1 MSQPTTTKY
10 PAEFKERAVKLA
22 VESEQPIAQT
32 ARDLGVNENTLHT
45 WIGKYHRAERQEKE
59 GNDEHLYEE
68 LKRLRKENA
77 RLKEEREIL
86 IKKGGGVLCATAA
99 VKYAWMH
106 QQQAEF
112 PVSRLCRTLAVSRSG
127 YYEWLG
133 RPPSTQAADQQLQE
147 KVQRYFTQ
155 GRGTYGTRRIKHLL
169 AQEGLQVSRRRI
181 GRVLAQAGLRCK
193 TRRRCKAPIAAG
205 QAQTV
210 APNQLN
216 REFTVKEPDTVY
228 VGDITYLPT
237 GEGWLYLA
245 VVLDLCSR
253 AVVGWSMADH
263 MRAELVNQALA
274 MAIYQRRP
282 ATGLIMHTDRGSQ
295 YGADSYQQLLV
306 QHGIQ
311 PSMSRK
317 GNCWDNAVAESFFH
331 TLKTEL
337 TYLEDFDTREQA
349 QTVVFEYI
357 EVFYNR
363 QRCHSANGYL
373 APLAYEQVL
382 QTNGIFCPEKC

>member
-1 MSQPTTTKY
+1 M
-10 PAEFKERAVKLA
+10 
-22 VESEQPIAQT
+22 
-32 ARDLGVNENTLHT
+32 
-45 WIGKYHRAERQEKE
+45 
-59 GNDEHLYEE
+59 
-68 LKRLRKENA
+68 
-77 RLKEEREIL
+77 
-86 IKKGGGVLCATAA
+86 
-99 VKYAWMH
+99 
-106 QQQAEF
+106 
-112 PVSRLCRTLAVSRSG
+112 CRFLEVSRSG
-127 YYEWLG
+127 YYEWRS
-133 RPPSTQAADQQLQE
+133 RPARAPAPAEQQLQA
-147 KVQRYFTQ
+147 KVQHYFAQ
-155 GRGTYGTRRIKHLL
+155 GRGTYGTRRIKYLL

-181 GRVLAQAGLRCK
+181 GRLLAQVGLRCK
-193 TRRRCKAPIAAG
+193 TRRRFKAPTAAG

-263 MRAELVNQALA
+263 MRAELVNQALS
-274 MAIYQRRP
+274 MALGQRQP
-282 ATGLIMHTDRGSQ
+282 AAGLIMHTDRGSQ
-295 YGADSYQQLLV
+295 YGADSYRQLLT

-337 TYLEDFDTREQA
+337 TYTEDYDTHEAA
-349 QTVVFEYI
+349 QTAVFEYI

-373 APLAYEQVL
+373 APLVYEHAL
-382 QTNGIFCPEKC
+382 KTNEIFCPEKC

>member
-1 MSQPTTTKY
+1 MC
-10 PAEFKERAVKLA
+10 
-22 VESEQPIAQT
+22 
-32 ARDLGVNENTLHT
+32 
-45 WIGKYHRAERQEKE
+45 
-59 GNDEHLYEE
+59 
-68 LKRLRKENA
+68 RLLE
-77 RLKEEREIL
+77 
-86 IKKGGGVLCATAA
+86 
-99 VKYAWMH
+99 
-106 QQQAEF
+106 
-112 PVSRLCRTLAVSRSG
+112 VSRSG
-127 YYEWLG
+127 YYEWRS
-133 RPPSTQAADQQLQE
+133 RPALAQAQADQQLQA
-147 KVQRYFTQ
+147 KVQHYFAQ
-155 GRGTYGTRRIKHLL
+155 GRGTYGTRRIKYLL

-181 GRVLAQAGLRCK
+181 GRLLAQVGLRCK
-193 TRRRCKAPIAAG
+193 TRRRFKAPTAAG

-210 APNQLN
+210 APHQLN
-216 REFTVKEPDTVY
+216 REFMVKEPDTVY

-263 MRAELVNQALA
+263 MRAELVNQALS
-274 MAIYQRRP
+274 MALGRRQP
-282 ATGLIMHTDRGSQ
+282 AAGLIMHTDRGSQ
-295 YGADSYQQLLV
+295 YGADSYRQLLT

-337 TYLEDFDTREQA
+337 IYTEDYDTHEAA
-349 QTVVFEYI
+349 QTAVLEYI

-373 APLAYEQVL
+373 APLLYEQAL
-382 QTNGIFCPEKC
+382 KTNEIFCPEKC

>member
-1 MSQPTTTKY
+1 MSQQHT
-10 PAEFKERAVKLA
+10 EFK
-22 VESEQPIAQT
+22 
-32 ARDLGVNENTLHT
+32 
-45 WIGKYHRAERQEKE
+45 
-59 GNDEHLYEE
+59 
-68 LKRLRKENA
+68 
-77 RLKEEREIL
+77 
-86 IKKGGGVLCATAA
+86 
-99 VKYAWMH
+99 
-106 QQQAEF
+106 
-112 PVSRLCRTLAVSRSG
+112 VSRMCQLLEVSRSG
-127 YYEWLG
+127 YYEWCG
-133 RPPSTQAADQQLQE
+133 RSPRAPVEAEQQVE
-147 KVQRYFTQ
+147 TKIKHYFAQ
-155 GRGTYGTRRIKHLL
+155 GRSTYGTRRIKALL

-193 TRRRCKAPIAAG
+193 TRHKFKAPSAAG

-216 REFTVKEPDTVY
+216 REFTVDAPDRVY

-274 MAIYQRRP
+274 MALVQRQP
-282 ATGLIMHTDRGSQ
+282 AAGLLMHTDRGSQ
-295 YGADSYQQLLV
+295 YGADSYRQLLMR
-306 QHGIQ
+306 HGIQ
-311 PSMSRK
+311 PSLSRK

-337 TYLEDFDTREQA
+337 VYLEDL
-349 QTVVFEYI
+349 QTHEYARTAVFEYI

-373 APLAYEQVL
+373 APLVYEQAL
-382 QTNGIFCPEKC
+382 KTSEILCPE

>member
-1 MSQPTTTKY
+1 MSRMCQ
-10 PAEFKERAVKLA
+10 L
-22 VESEQPIAQT
+22 
-32 ARDLGVNENTLHT
+32 
-45 WIGKYHRAERQEKE
+45 
-59 GNDEHLYEE
+59 
-68 LKRLRKENA
+68 
-77 RLKEEREIL
+77 
-86 IKKGGGVLCATAA
+86 
-99 VKYAWMH
+99 
-106 QQQAEF
+106 
-112 PVSRLCRTLAVSRSG
+112 LAVSRSG
-127 YYEWLG
+127 YYEWLA
-133 RPPSTQAADQQLQE
+133 RPPSTHADVDRQLQE
-147 KVQRYFTQ
+147 KVQGYFAQ
-155 GRGTYGTRRIKHLL
+155 GRGTYGTRRIKYLL

-181 GRVLAQAGLRCK
+181 GRLLRQAGRRCK
-193 TRRRCKAPIAAG
+193 TRRRFKAPIAAG

-216 REFTVKEPDTVY
+216 REFTVQVLDTVY

-253 AVVGWSMADH
+253 AVVGWSMAAH

-274 MAIYQRRP
+274 MAICQRRP
-282 ATGLIMHTDRGSQ
+282 AAGLIMHTDRGSQ
-295 YGADSYQQLLV
+295 YGADSDQQLLM

-337 TYLEDFDTREQA
+337 IYLEDLDTREQT
-349 QTVVFEYI
+349 QTAVFEYI

-363 QRCHSANGYL
+363 RRCHSANGYL
-373 APLAYEQVL
+373 APLAYEQAL
-382 QTNGIFCPEKC
+382 KTKEIRCPEKC

>member
-1 MSQPTTTKY
+1 MCQLL
-10 PAEFKERAVKLA
+10 E
-22 VESEQPIAQT
+22 
-32 ARDLGVNENTLHT
+32 
-45 WIGKYHRAERQEKE
+45 
-59 GNDEHLYEE
+59 
-68 LKRLRKENA
+68 
-77 RLKEEREIL
+77 
-86 IKKGGGVLCATAA
+86 
-99 VKYAWMH
+99 
-106 QQQAEF
+106 
-112 PVSRLCRTLAVSRSG
+112 VSRSG

-133 RPPSTQAADQQLQE
+133 RPPRAQGEADQQLQD
-147 KVQRYFTQ
+147 KVQRYFAQ

-169 AQEGLQVSRRRI
+169 AQEGLRVSRRRI
-181 GRVLAQAGLRCK
+181 GRMLTQAGLRCK
-193 TRRRCKAPIAAG
+193 TRRRFKAPTASG

-216 REFTVKEPDTVY
+216 RDFTVHAPDRVY

-263 MRAELVNQALA
+263 MRAELVNQALS
-274 MAIYQRRP
+274 MALYQRQP
-282 ATGLIMHTDRGSQ
+282 AAGLIMHTDRGSQ
-295 YGADSYQQLLV
+295 YGADSYRQLLR
-306 QHGIQ
+306 QYEIQ

-337 TYLEDFDTREQA
+337 VYMENLNTHEQA
-349 QTVVFEYI
+349 RTAVFEYL

-373 APLAYEQVL
+373 APLVYEQTL
-382 QTNGIFCPEKC
+382 KTNEIFCPEKC

>member
-1 MSQPTTTKY
+1 M
-10 PAEFKERAVKLA
+10 A
-22 VESEQPIAQT
+22 
-32 ARDLGVNENTLHT
+32 
-45 WIGKYHRAERQEKE
+45 
-59 GNDEHLYEE
+59 
-68 LKRLRKENA
+68 
-77 RLKEEREIL
+77 
-86 IKKGGGVLCATAA
+86 
-99 VKYAWMH
+99 
-106 QQQAEF
+106 F
-112 PVSRLCRTLAVSRSG
+112 PVSRLCQILEVSRSG

-133 RPPSTQAADQQLQE
+133 RTPRAHTDAGQQVQD
-147 KVQRYFTQ
+147 KVQRYFAQ

-169 AQEGLQVSRRRI
+169 AHEGLQVSRRRI
-181 GRVLAQAGLRCK
+181 GRMLAQAGLHCK
-193 TRRRCKAPIAAG
+193 TRRTFTAPLASG

-216 REFTVKEPDTVY
+216 RVFTVQAPDRVY

-253 AVVGWSMADH
+253 AVVGWSMANH
-263 MRAELVNQALA
+263 MRAELVNQALT
-274 MAIYQRRP
+274 MAICQRQP
-282 ATGLIMHTDRGSQ
+282 AAGLIMHSDRGSQ
-295 YGADSYQQLLV
+295 YGADSYQQLLR
-306 QHGIQ
+306 QHRIE

-337 TYLEDFDTREQA
+337 IYLEDFDTREQA
-349 QTVVFEYI
+349 QMAVFEYI

-373 APLAYEQVL
+373 APLAYEQAL
-382 QTNGIFCPEKC
+382 KTNGILCPEKC